1 MGKRETAE
9 VDAGRSREAAYEEEE
24 KDSPVLLIVTGVIA
38 ALLGIAVSLVL
49 CLLIPD
55 NITLIISI
63 VLILVGIIGDIV
75 LVVRGM
81 MESKRRKR

>member
-1 MGKRETAE
+1 MEEKVREMQISSPTP
-9 VDAGRSREAAYEEEE
+9 AYEEEE